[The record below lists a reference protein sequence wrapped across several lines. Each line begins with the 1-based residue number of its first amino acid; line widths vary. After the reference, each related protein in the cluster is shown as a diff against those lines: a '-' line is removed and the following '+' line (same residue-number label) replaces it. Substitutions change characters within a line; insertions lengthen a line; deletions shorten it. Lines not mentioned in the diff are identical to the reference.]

1 MQRVGQSR
9 SGNLEVT
16 SIINPAVQTNLNDL
30 IKAQREKV
38 VRMSQDQSFRLRQER
53 AGVEDKYQH
62 RVLINQ
68 NDEPGAQDSSR
79 NASFDQSLASNSKLI
94 RVPN

>member
-1 MQRVGQSR
+1 MR
-9 SGNLEVT
+9 
-16 SIINPAVQTNLNDL
+16 
-30 IKAQREKV
+30 RE
-38 VRMSQDQSFRLRQER
+38 RD
-53 AGVEDKYQH
+53 GVEDKYQH

-68 NDEPGAQDSSR
+68 NEGHDVHDESR